1 MGQLRRRAVSAPSD
15 LSHLDRRPLHPNT
28 HGDVGA
34 GHGVPARRS
43 ITLPQSPLSSSTGL
57 GPRACLGQ
65 RSTRARA
72 AGGEPVG
79 VAALRT
85 GRAREGMAGGGCSP
99 QTLPQ
104 RALGARRHTC
114 SSLSHGYMPGCVL
127 TSGVASVA

>member
-72 AGGEPVG
+72 AGGNPLGSRRCGLDARAKGWQAE
-79 VAALRT
+79 VARLK
-85 GRAREGMAGGGCSP
+85 P
-99 QTLPQ
+99 
-104 RALGARRHTC
+104 
-114 SSLSHGYMPGCVL
+114 SHSAP
-127 TSGVASVA
+127 